1 MLGGPI
7 HCWFGEGTV
16 EESLSTVVDGRDPA
30 LVDTQVIPLFTRFY
44 TSQVFPGGCLGCLPS
59 TVVAETSI

>member
-1 MLGGPI
+1 M
-7 HCWFGEGTV
+7 